1 MCGGGA
7 GIDVEQVLVGG
18 CATVST
24 FSGGRCIVGKGAV
37 DRGEDD
43 IGARIVVDRGSVDK
57 GAKMPAEFEELL
69 RWFGNKGIL
78 GKGIDCLPL

>member
-1 MCGGGA
+1 MCGG
-7 GIDVEQVLVGG
+7 GIDVEQVLEGG
-18 CATVST
+18 CAT
-24 FSGGRCIVGKGAV
+24 FSGGRCIVGRGAV
-37 DRGEDD
+37 DRGVDG
-43 IGARIVVDRGSVDK
+43 IGSVIVVDRGTVDQ